1 MNSGSPSVCPPDS
14 KLFIEY
20 PVLTEQPP
28 PFMGPAHAISVA
40 IRTTRTL
47 YSPLPN
53 EGLQPTSPLSR
64 IPLYDRVLFSDDVQL
79 YITCCPN
86 HAYEHTLPYDSSTAT
101 PRPSSEHRPTILAE
115 IETPS
120 RLPPLISANASAS
133 YAMVFPSRSSLNIVF
148 SIVRA
153 VCPCCPSHSHDLNLP
168 YRQHAKYGQPNLI
181 EPPEPYVQPQPHPS
195 YHPPTVFYPPA
206 PTYHTDTVSQS
217 ASRLSLDDHSR
228 ALLASLR
235 HKTPPAD
242 TTATDASSLA
252 STTPSNVRPSTH
264 VSGIILPDVHDHA
277 QIETRPST
285 GHASSSGLQS
295 QDDSIA
301 PSDSL
306 SARPQPRPSSSE
318 PHVPDE
324 HHTPHILSTS
334 YSVILASSPPK
345 STTSTVEIP
354 PRKRSKM
361 PSAQATRKR
370 SPPLITYEE
379 SYVVLSLSLLIARA
393 YKIDHSNHT
402 EIYNLVKKYIYDKPD
417 NAVIKLSLHGITAD
431 FAALRSHLHEFH
443 AAQFA
448 HPNPP
453 TKVVPS
459 SCITRGCL
467 FFPREFGNSDL
478 TIIQPGFRPTKSML
492 HVMNAMSKI
501 DVFKDALVTITI
513 DPILIDRKSK
523 DFDLSL
529 YKVQRKS
536 SPLTDQKSVS
546 STKSMNPLLD

>member
-133 YAMVFPSRSSLNIVF
+133 YATVFPSRSSFNIVF

-153 VCPCCPSHSHDLNLP
+153 VCPCCSSHSHDLNLP
-168 YRQHAKYGQPNLI
+168 HRQHAKYGQPNLI
-181 EPPEPYVQPQPHPS
+181 EPPEPYVQPQPYPS
-195 YHPPTVFYPPA
+195 YHPPTVFHPPA
-206 PTYHTDTVSQS
+206 PTYHTEMVSS
-217 ASRLSLDDHSR
+217 NALRASLDDHSR

-235 HKTPPAD
+235 YKTPPAD
-242 TTATDASSLA
+242 AAATDASSIA
-252 STTPSNVRPSTH
+252 STTPSNARPPTH
-264 VSGIILPDVHDHA
+264 VSGIILPDVPDHA

-306 SARPQPRPSSSE
+306 SARPLPRASSPEPPVPKERHHNPS
-318 PHVPDE
+318 
-324 HHTPHILSTS
+324 LSTS

-345 STTSTVEIP
+345 STASTVEIP
-354 PRKRSKM
+354 PRKK
-361 PSAQATRKR
+361 PSTPATQTSRKR

-379 SYVVLSLSLLIARA
+379 SYVILSLSLLLARA
-393 YKIDHSNHT
+393 YKIDHSNYNA
-402 EIYNLVKKYIYDKPD
+402 IYNLVRKYIYDKPD

-431 FAALRSHLHEFH
+431 FSALRSHLHEFH

-453 TKVVPS
+453 TKVTPS

-478 TIIQPGFRPTKSML
+478 TMIQPGFRPTKSML
-492 HVMNAMSKI
+492 HVMNAMSKL
-501 DVFKDALVTITI
+501 DVYDDTLVTITV
-513 DPILIDRKSK
+513 DPTMIDRKSK
-523 DFDLSL
+523 DFDFSL
-529 YKVQRKS
+529 YKVLRKS
-536 SPLTDQKSVS
+536 PPLTDHKSVS
-546 STKSMNPLLD
+546 STKSTNPLLD